1 MRNPASWISCLKRPK
16 RNVRRTPSNLGR
28 ARVEISGHKPV
39 LEALQRSSRRGSDSR
54 KQGLRALASRPP
66 SRVAAFQGA
75 WRTRKPVLCQDRHP
89 LQGGRL
95 ETGCIHGRMGVG
107 RFPRRIRC
115 FAEAVV
121 RIDTPAAAWPTSQ
134 PGSASTCAP
143 PWPPTSVP
151 SSTARTSPSPRPAQS
166 SRRLQR
172 QVRPEAFRV
181 DGTHKMS
188 KSKDGPLLCSCR
200 TLLNRFDDLIAQELS
215 EISEPESALKF
226 HPLLSRHGGI
236 RSTFFLDVNRQ
247 GLTPSMAGTSI
258 KRQLPSHNRTPAVTI
273 ANTVLMNE
281 FISVGIMSANVIYFV
296 ALMAATRDLRTSP
309 NPFSSESRLN
319 GIGSDKEDV
328 MNTIGFQS
336 WSAAIMYPTLILPSY
351 RRSWIKCWLAMVWPR
366 RAPVTLVKSPP
377 AEVHFAPKQSSA
389 VDMHSLSESWRR
401 KRFFANLISS
411 GDGI

>member
-1 MRNPASWISCLKRPK
+1 M
-16 RNVRRTPSNLGR
+16 RRTPSNLGR

-215 EISEPESALKF
+215 EIFDPESFAGLPKQ
-226 HPLLSRHGGI
+226 
-236 RSTFFLDVNRQ
+236 NR
-247 GLTPSMAGTSI
+247 LAHSMAKGILCVFCEDAAYGLRSDW
-258 KRQLPSHNRTPAVTI
+258 KADFQQKS
-273 ANTVLMNE
+273 E
-281 FISVGIMSANVIYFV
+281 FSLTGVMEYGA
-296 ALMAATRDLRTSP
+296 R
-309 NPFSSESRLN
+309 RLN
-319 GIGSDKEDV
+319 GE
-328 MNTIGFQS
+328 N
-336 WSAAIMYPTLILPSY
+336 
-351 RRSWIKCWLAMVWPR
+351 
-366 RAPVTLVKSPP
+366 
-377 AEVHFAPKQSSA
+377 
-389 VDMHSLSESWRR
+389 
-401 KRFFANLISS
+401 
-411 GDGI
+411 